1 MEGVV
6 VVAAVA
12 VGEVVAVV
20 VLTPRLLVK
29 DTQAIRMSLT
39 ICVYPNM
46 LVMQT

>member
-6 VVAAVA
+6 VVA
-12 VGEVVAVV
+12 VVAVV
-20 VLTPRLLVK
+20 AAVVVQTPRLQVK
-29 DTQAIRMSLT
+29 DTRAIHMSLM